1 MNTSEQG
8 RTIETGRVSAAM
20 IDAAGWGMFF
30 IWVGVAF
37 LADLGWGVGL
47 LGVGI
52 IALSGQAMRKYFA
65 LKLDRSGL
73 VLGIFFVVAGVLR
86 LLDIRADKAPIPA
99 GLVPILCIV
108 VGIAFLVSIWLRR
121 PRD

>member
-37 LADLGWGVGL
+37 LADVGWGMGL

-52 IALSGQAMRKYFA
+52 IALSSQAMRKYFA